1 METGKQGGDVTVQ
14 EGVRTASLPQKGAAA
29 QEAEPGTQLNTLK
42 NPHENVH
49 ENPHENCHEKAI
61 KILY

>member
-29 QEAEPGTQLNTLK
+29 AEEAEPGVQFNTFWTALTK
-42 NPHENVH
+42 S
-49 ENPHENCHEKAI
+49 
-61 KILY
+61 